1 MDIRSLIRDI
11 PDFPEPGIVFKDI
24 SPLLADADGLHTAV
38 EAMSGHFV
46 NERINLV
53 AGIEARGFIFGPL
66 VARQLGVG
74 FVPIRKP
81 GKLPADTAAISYDLE
96 YGSDSLE
103 IHTDACGPGTSILL
117 VDDVLATGGTL
128 VAARTLIESMGA
140 TVSGISVLME
150 LAFLAGRAKLDGIVT
165 HAVIEAS

>member
-11 PDFPEPGIVFKDI
+11 PDFPEPGIVYKDI
-24 SPLLADADGLHTAV
+24 SPLLASADGLHAAV
-38 EAMSGHFV
+38 DAMSREFV
-46 NERINLV
+46 HHDIDLV

-74 FVPIRKP
+74 FVPVRKA
-81 GKLPADTAAISYDLE
+81 GKLPADTTAITYDLE

-103 IHTDACGPGTSILL
+103 IHTDACGPDSSVLL

-140 TVSGISVLME
+140 TVSGISVLVE
-150 LAFLAGRAKLDGIVT
+150 LAFLAGRAKLEDIVT
-165 HAVIEAS
+165 HAVIEAN